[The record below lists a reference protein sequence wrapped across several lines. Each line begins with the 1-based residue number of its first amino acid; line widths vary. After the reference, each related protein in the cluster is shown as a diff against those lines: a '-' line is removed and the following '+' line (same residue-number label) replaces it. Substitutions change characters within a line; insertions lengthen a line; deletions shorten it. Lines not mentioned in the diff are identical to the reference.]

1 MDVSALTAAVSS
13 GSAVFDILQ
22 LIVCRWLF
30 DDSWSLIAFNFKFL
44 VPITKGFDFAFSEPY
59 IRQSLQVHFVCTAVI
74 NQPLTNLAVV
84 ANCPLRIKTSSFT
97 FLWLILIFL
106 LAVRFSWPL
115 YPSNVPPHF
124 ELKSIEMA
132 DLKKNS
138 NRRKKNT
145 TNESLNSHWLVLPAN
160 CKIHLHLARVVGV
173 LISDPGHRC
182 KFTE

>member
-30 DDSWSLIAFNFKFL
+30 DDSWSLIASNFKFL
-44 VPITKGFDFAFSEPY
+44 VPITKGFDFAFSEP
-59 IRQSLQVHFVCTAVI
+59 IHTAVTAVHFVI

-106 LAVRFSWPL
+106 LVVRFSWPL

-124 ELKSIEMA
+124 ELKSNEMA
-132 DLKKNS
+132 DLKKN
-138 NRRKKNT
+138 NRRKKT
-145 TNESLNSHWLVLPAN
+145 TNESLNSHWL
-160 CKIHLHLARVVGV
+160 
-173 LISDPGHRC
+173 
-182 KFTE
+182 